1 MKQYVKALTRVLFFF
16 KVNRFLKKIEK
27 DESFLDCAINL
38 SAMMEERVRQNN
50 AVEIYT
56 DYFQVNFSKA
66 QPPVFWTTWQAKD
79 ELTDWEQSEA
89 KTAMVYADPTK
100 GISGSRR
107 PVSAISWCP
116 DGGSKLAIGYCSPE
130 FQGVSETCPAQGYTF
145 VVEDPTKHCDTLS
158 CPSPLTSLVV
168 SLDLCKE
175 NWLRRCTIPK
185 TSISWPGR
193 VTAGRWSGGT
203 HGQVPSWTTWWSGL
217 RASTLCSKGGNPQAV
232 IGFGPCH
239 TDPVYSTGEITIS
252 KDNYQILFQYQ
263 SCKLVKFTDDAIA
276 PTPLP
281 WYYQGLI
288 MIVLC
293 EDYSKPAKR

>member
-89 KTAMVYADPTK
+89 KTAMVYADPTR

-203 HGQVPSWTTWWSGL
+203 RGQVPSWTTW
-217 RASTLCSKGGNPQAV
+217 TLV
-232 IGFGPCH
+232 IRFR
-239 TDPVYSTGEITIS
+239 S
-252 KDNYQILFQYQ
+252 
-263 SCKLVKFTDDAIA
+263 
-276 PTPLP
+276 
-281 WYYQGLI
+281 
-288 MIVLC
+288 
-293 EDYSKPAKR
+293 